1 MVNHLKKCY
10 LNVIKKNLI
19 YKIELKQKSHNKVQ
33 TVGLSSASKEL
44 VIERTFI

>member
-1 MVNHLKKCY
+1 ML
-10 LNVIKKNLI
+10 LKKNLI